1 MSRNLSQQ
9 TAIANNHGSIKT
21 KAGMR
26 TGLPQMKKKKN
37 NQLSSSTTNITS
49 TSSNLD
55 YESVI
60 NTTTKIQT
68 IEHKIQINI

>member
-1 MSRNLSQQ
+1 MSRSTSNEI
-9 TAIANNHGSIKT
+9 T
-21 KAGMR
+21 
-26 TGLPQMKKKKN
+26 N

-49 TSSNLD
+49 TSSNHD

-68 IEHKIQINI
+68 IEHEIQINNLKNTKWDLQVSNP

>member
-1 MSRNLSQQ
+1 MSRSTSNEI
-9 TAIANNHGSIKT
+9 T
-21 KAGMR
+21 
-26 TGLPQMKKKKN
+26 N

-49 TSSNLD
+49 TSSNHH

-68 IEHKIQINI
+68 IEHEIQINNLKNTK

>member
-1 MSRNLSQQ
+1 MSRSTSNEI
-9 TAIANNHGSIKT
+9 T
-21 KAGMR
+21 
-26 TGLPQMKKKKN
+26 N

-49 TSSNLD
+49 TSSNHD

-68 IEHKIQINI
+68 IEHEIQINNLKNTK